1 MWTTLT
7 LTLHHD
13 GRSEVALTGAS
24 PFPRH
29 WVYGG
34 DGRLVAKAGLAD
46 FKEWYRHTFGKHTPW
61 GDTDTPALVTE
72 VESALER
79 ELSLAIMQGGSRP
92 AIRKVAAG
100 SKLSEQG
107 TPGDELYLL
116 LDGVLAV
123 EVDGEVIAEV
133 GPGAILGERALLE
146 GGLRTSTLRAV
157 SKVRVAVADLD
168 NIDREKLVALAAL
181 HGRES
186 TKP

>member
-1 MWTTLT
+1 M
-7 LTLHHD
+7 
-13 GRSEVALTGAS
+13 A
-24 PFPRH
+24 P
-29 WVYGG
+29 
-34 DGRLVAKAGLAD
+34 
-46 FKEWYRHTFGKHTPW
+46 
-61 GDTDTPALVTE
+61 
-72 VESALER
+72 
-79 ELSLAIMQGGSRP
+79 RP

-146 GGLRTSTLRAV
+146 GGQRTSTLRAV